1 MMREK
6 NLKFG
11 GKLHKKGKPPRFG
24 GGRGGAGIGKNKDI
38 WAQKVF
44 KIQHLGRK
52 RDKITKLVGEK
63 RAKATKLG
71 RGKE

>member
-24 GGRGGAGIGKNKDI
+24 VGWGGRESEKNKDI

-52 RDKITKLVGEK
+52 RDKITKLGGEK
-63 RAKATKLG
+63 RAKATKVG